1 MDLEPSDHEP
11 EEDDP
16 EERFHDP
23 DSEGL
28 TIPSAPSPPSPEA
41 PEVPS
46 PGADEDVPSEIHSA
60 FWLVVLTLN
69 AAILATAVGALVL
82 VFGHGTRPGL
92 AALACGVALFA
103 LAARRY
109 RNSKALAG
117 GGSDDA
123 ESDSDTEREEA
134 Q

>member
-28 TIPSAPSPPSPEA
+28 TIPSAPSPPSPEV

-46 PGADEDVPSEIHSA
+46 PGDAEDVPSELHSA

-69 AAILATAVGALVL
+69 AAILATAVGALVV

-92 AALACGVALFA
+92 AALAAGAVLFA

-109 RNSKALAG
+109 RTSPTLSG
-117 GGSDDA
+117 GEDGDAGSDPDG
-123 ESDSDTEREEA
+123 EGER
-134 Q
+134 

>member
-28 TIPSAPSPPSPEA
+28 TIPSPPSPEV

-46 PGADEDVPSEIHSA
+46 PGDAEDVPSELHSA

-92 AALACGVALFA
+92 AALAAGAVLFA

-109 RNSKALAG
+109 RTSPTLSRG
-117 GGSDDA
+117 EEGEA
-123 ESDSDTEREEA
+123 ESDPDGEEER
-134 Q
+134 

>member
-11 EEDDP
+11 EEEDP

-28 TIPSAPSPPSPEA
+28 TIPSAPSPEA

-46 PGADEDVPSEIHSA
+46 PGDAEEVPSELHAA

-92 AALACGVALFA
+92 AALAAGAVLFA
-103 LAARRY
+103 LAGRRY
-109 RNSKALAG
+109 RNSLATLSG
-117 GGSDDA
+117 GEKDDSGSDPDP
-123 ESDSDTEREEA
+123 EMEDEL
-134 Q
+134 